1 MTILSLHII
10 AAILTL
16 FLCALSWIRPKKK
29 LLTPIIMLSLT
40 SIITGVLL
48 AMNSS
53 LLATCAKLGFYS
65 LVIVTSLYE
74 LKSKI
79 SAPTH
84 SLN

>member
-1 MTILSLHII
+1 
-10 AAILTL
+10 
-16 FLCALSWIRPKKK
+16 
-29 LLTPIIMLSLT
+29 MLSLT
-40 SIITGVLL
+40 SIITGVLV

-65 LVIVTSLYE
+65 LVIVTSLYK
-74 LKSKI
+74 LKPKI